1 MSTLDFIHNVMSGNA
16 VDAQSAL
23 NDVLSSKA
31 FEALQ
36 DRKVDLAQNL
46 FTTADSGQEVEQ

>member
-46 FTTADSGQEVEQ
+46 FTSQDTTEQPE